1 MTEETEWLDAEE
13 AARYLAFH
21 PNTVYRL
28 IREGKLPALRF
39 PVRIRRQDLD
49 TVIER
54 CRIKPGELAHLNQ
67 YAKRDHLSG
76 VRSTTKAGAA
86 DRRYGPRL
94 IRRDG

>member
-1 MTEETEWLDAEE
+1 MEE

-21 PNTVYRL
+21 PNTVYRM

-67 YAKRDHLSG
+67 YAKRGHLSS
-76 VRSTTKAGAA
+76 VRSTTKAGVP

-94 IRRDG
+94 SGGDG